1 MILDSG
7 AREMTIKKPKRADE
21 LTKIEKE
28 HLSPYISDV
37 DADIFV
43 IGNLNPEVV
52 GAALARY
59 SRAPTGIKET
69 IAREFLNPDGTPN
82 EVKGTELI
90 DRVVNKYGDE
100 SVAELAVAPL
110 CIENVSNLMTKII
123 EDCRIGGSPI
133 EESTR
138 YVLYDVKHNDQ
149 WRYVRPQSIMK
160 SGLAEPYVKTMDFLF
175 ETYAGLVE
183 PMQEFFRKKLPAS
196 TFKIE
201 VEREGH
207 VAMLGADALLNDN
220 EKRAHRLAYGFTIRS
235 AACDIIRCILPAST
249 KANMG
254 LVGNG
259 RFYSGLIS
267 KLLSQELDEGWLLA
281 ENIREALGTQI
292 PTFIRRADKNEYLV
306 ENQKKIR
313 ELSVALFKDVP
324 IEMVP
329 EVVLIEDRVEDYTIN
344 LLANIIFPYVQHS
357 TMQIRNIVRAL
368 PEEEKNKILST
379 VLGER
384 KSKRDRPPR
393 AFEYGYPINFDVVT
407 GFAEYRDLQRHRML
421 TQQRQDMNVSLGY
434 SVPEEIEEMGK
445 GEVVQE
451 CFERSESLHSDL
463 IKAGL
468 VREAQYAPLFNHFIR
483 WNMGMNL
490 REMGHLTELRSQKA
504 GHPKYRRTV
513 QVMAKLYLKRHPEME
528 SVLKF
533 VDYNDYDQ
541 GITRAEQEAR
551 TARKSLSTGVFDD
564 MD

>member
-1 MILDSG
+1 
-7 AREMTIKKPKRADE
+7 MTTKKPKRADE

-37 DADIFV
+37 DADVFV

-82 EVKGTELI
+82 EIKGTELI

-110 CIENVSNLMTKII
+110 CIENISNLMTKII

-149 WRYVRPQSIMK
+149 WRYVRPQSVMK

-207 VAMLGADALLNDN
+207 VVMLGADALINDN

-281 ENIREALGTQI
+281 GNIREALGTQI

-306 ENQKKIR
+306 ENQKQIR
-313 ELSVALFKDVP
+313 ELSVALFKGVP
-324 IEMVP
+324 IETVP

-357 TMQIRNIVRAL
+357 TMQIRNVVRAL
-368 PEEEKNKILST
+368 PETKQNKILST

-393 AFEYGYPINFDVVT
+393 AFEYGYPVNFDVVT

-528 SVLKF
+528 PVLKF
-533 VDYNDYDQ
+533 VDYIDYDQ

>member
-1 MILDSG
+1 
-7 AREMTIKKPKRADE
+7 MTTKKPKRADE

-183 PMQEFFRKKLPAS
+183 PMQEFFRKKLSAS

-207 VAMLGADALLNDN
+207 VAMLGSDALLNDN

-329 EVVLIEDRVEDYTIN
+329 EVVLIEDQVEDYTIN

-468 VREAQYAPLFNHFIR
+468 IREAQYAPLFNHFIR

>member
-1 MILDSG
+1 
-7 AREMTIKKPKRADE
+7 MTTKKPKRADE

-37 DADIFV
+37 DADVFV

-110 CIENVSNLMTKII
+110 CIENISNLMTKII

-149 WRYVRPQSIMK
+149 WRYVRPQSVMK

-207 VAMLGADALLNDN
+207 VVMLGADALINDN

-306 ENQKKIR
+306 ENQKQIR
-313 ELSVALFKDVP
+313 ELSVALFKGVP
-324 IEMVP
+324 IETVP

-357 TMQIRNIVRAL
+357 TMQIRNVVRAL
-368 PEEEKNKILST
+368 PETKQNKILST

-393 AFEYGYPINFDVVT
+393 AFEYGYPVNFDVVT

-513 QVMAKLYLKRHPEME
+513 QVMARLYLKRHPEME
-528 SVLKF
+528 PVLKF

>member
-1 MILDSG
+1 M
-7 AREMTIKKPKRADE
+7 KPKRTDE
-21 LTKIEKE
+21 LTKQEKE
-28 HLSPYISDV
+28 NLSSYLSDV
-37 DADIFV
+37 DADVFV
-43 IGNLNPEVV
+43 ISNLNPEVV

-59 SRAPTGIKET
+59 SRAPTGLKET
-69 IAREFLNPDGTPN
+69 VVREFLNQDGTPN

-138 YVLYDVKHNDQ
+138 YVLYDVKRNEK
-149 WRYVRPQSIMK
+149 WRYVRPESIMK
-160 SGLAEPYVKTMDFLF
+160 SELAQTYVETMDFLF

-183 PMQEFFRKKLPAS
+183 PMQNFFRKKLPAS
-196 TFKIE
+196 SFKIE
-201 VEREGH
+201 VERDDR
-207 VAMLGADALLNDN
+207 VALVGGDDLEN
-220 EKRAHRLAYGFTIRS
+220 ENEQRAHRLAYGFTIRS
-235 AACDIIRCILPAST
+235 AACDVIRCILPSST

-259 RFYSGLIS
+259 RFYSGLIT

-281 ENIREALGTQI
+281 ENIRKALDTQI
-292 PTFIRRADKNEYLV
+292 PTFIRRAAKNDYLA
-306 ENQKKIR
+306 ENQSCIR
-313 ELSVALFKDVP
+313 QLSIDLLKDIP
-324 IEMVP
+324 IETVP
-329 EVVLIEDRVEDYTIN
+329 EVVLIDDRVEDYTIN
-344 LLANIIFPYVQHS
+344 LLANIIFPYVKHS
-357 TMQIRNIVRAL
+357 TMQIRDIVRSL
-368 PEEEKNKILST
+368 PEEKRNEILST
-379 VLGER
+379 VIGER
-384 KSKRDRPPR
+384 RTKRDRPPR

-445 GEVVQE
+445 GQVVQE
-451 CFERSESLHSDL
+451 CFERAESLHSDL

-468 VREAQYAPLFNHFIR
+468 TREAQYAPLFNHFIR

-490 REMGHLTELRSQKA
+490 RELGHLTELRSQKA

-513 QVMAKLYLKRHPEME
+513 QVMAKLYMERYPEME
-528 SVLKF
+528 PVLKF

-551 TARKSLSTGVFDD
+551 TARKSLATGVFDD

>member
-1 MILDSG
+1 
-7 AREMTIKKPKRADE
+7 MTTKKPKRADE

-183 PMQEFFRKKLPAS
+183 PMQEFFRKKLSAS

-207 VAMLGADALLNDN
+207 IAMLGADALLNDN

-468 VREAQYAPLFNHFIR
+468 IREAQYAPLFNHFIR

>member
-1 MILDSG
+1 M
-7 AREMTIKKPKRADE
+7 KPKRSDE
-21 LTKIEKE
+21 LTKQEKE
-28 HLSPYISDV
+28 NLSSYLSDV
-37 DADIFV
+37 DADVFV
-43 IGNLNPEVV
+43 ISNLNPEVV

-59 SRAPTGIKET
+59 SRAPTGLKET
-69 IAREFLNPDGTPN
+69 VVREFLNPNGTPN
-82 EVKGTELI
+82 EVKGSELI

-138 YVLYDVKHNDQ
+138 YVLYDVKRDEQ
-149 WRYVRPQSIMK
+149 WRYVRPESIMK
-160 SGLAEPYVKTMDFLF
+160 SGLAEAYVQTMDFLF

-183 PMQEFFRKKLPAS
+183 PMQNFFRKKLPAS
-196 TFKIE
+196 AFKIE
-201 VEREGH
+201 IERDNG
-207 VAMLGADALLNDN
+207 VVLVGADELENDN
-220 EKRAHRLAYGFTIRS
+220 EQRAHRLAYGFTMRS

-259 RFYSGLIS
+259 RFYSGLIT

-281 ENIREALGTQI
+281 ENIRKALDTQI
-292 PTFIRRADKNEYLV
+292 PTFIRRASKNDYLA
-306 ENQKKIR
+306 ENQSRIR
-313 ELSVALFKDVP
+313 EFSIALFKDIP
-324 IEMVP
+324 IQTVP

-357 TMQIRNIVRAL
+357 TMQIRNIVRSL
-368 PEEEKNKILST
+368 PEEKRNEILST
-379 VLGER
+379 VIGKR
-384 KSKRDRPPR
+384 RTKRDQPPR
-393 AFEYGYPINFDVVT
+393 AFEYGYPINFDIVT

-434 SVPEEIEEMGK
+434 SVPEEIEEMGQ

-451 CFERSESLHSDL
+451 CFERAESLHSDL

-490 REMGHLTELRSQKA
+490 RELGHLTELRSQKA

-513 QVMAKLYLKRHPEME
+513 QVMAKLYIDRHPEME
-528 SVLKF
+528 PILRF
-533 VDYNDYDQ
+533 VDYSDYDQ

-551 TARKSLSTGVFDD
+551 TARKSLATGVFDD

>member
-7 AREMTIKKPKRADE
+7 AQEMTTKKPKRADE

-207 VAMLGADALLNDN
+207 VAMLGSDALLNDN

-267 KLLSQELDEGWLLA
+267 KLLSQDLDEGWLLA
-281 ENIREALGTQI
+281 ENVRKALGTQI
-292 PTFIRRADKNEYLV
+292 PTFIRRAGKNEYLV

-434 SVPEEIEEMGK
+434 SVPEEIAEMGK

-513 QVMAKLYLKRHPEME
+513 QVMAKLYLKRHPEMG

>member
-7 AREMTIKKPKRADE
+7 AREMTTKKPKRADE

-281 ENIREALGTQI
+281 ENVREALGTQI
-292 PTFIRRADKNEYLV
+292 PTFIRRAGKNEYLV

-513 QVMAKLYLKRHPEME
+513 QVMAKLYLKRHPEMG

>member
-1 MILDSG
+1 
-7 AREMTIKKPKRADE
+7 MTTKKPKRADE

-37 DADIFV
+37 DADVFV

-160 SGLAEPYVKTMDFLF
+160 SDLAEPYVKTMDFLF

-207 VAMLGADALLNDN
+207 VAMLGADALINDN

-281 ENIREALGTQI
+281 GNIREALGTQI

-313 ELSVALFKDVP
+313 ELSVALFKDVQ
-324 IEMVP
+324 IETVP
-329 EVVLIEDRVEDYTIN
+329 EVVLIEDRIEDYTIN

-357 TMQIRNIVRAL
+357 TMQIRNVVRAL
-368 PEEEKNKILST
+368 PEKKQNKILST

-393 AFEYGYPINFDVVT
+393 AFEYGYPVNFDVVT

-533 VDYNDYDQ
+533 VDYKDYDQ

>member
-1 MILDSG
+1 
-7 AREMTIKKPKRADE
+7 MTTKKPKRADE

-37 DADIFV
+37 DADVFV

-110 CIENVSNLMTKII
+110 CIENISNLMTKII

-149 WRYVRPQSIMK
+149 WRYVRPQSVMK

-207 VAMLGADALLNDN
+207 VVMLGADALINDN

-267 KLLSQELDEGWLLA
+267 KLLSQDLDEGWLLA

-306 ENQKKIR
+306 ENQKNIR
-313 ELSVALFKDVP
+313 ELSVALFKGVP
-324 IEMVP
+324 IETVP

-357 TMQIRNIVRAL
+357 TMQIRNVVRAL
-368 PEEEKNKILST
+368 PETKQNKILST

-393 AFEYGYPINFDVVT
+393 AFEYGYPVNFDVVT

-528 SVLKF
+528 PVLKF

>member
-1 MILDSG
+1 M
-7 AREMTIKKPKRADE
+7 KPKRADE
-21 LTKIEKE
+21 LTKQERE
-28 HLSPYISDV
+28 NLSSYVSDV
-37 DADIFV
+37 DADVFV
-43 IGNLNPEVV
+43 INNLNPEVV

-59 SRAPTGIKET
+59 SRAPTGLKET
-69 IAREFLNPDGTPN
+69 VVREFLNQDGTPN

-138 YVLYDVKHNDQ
+138 YVLYDVKRDEQ
-149 WRYVRPQSIMK
+149 WRYVRPESIMK
-160 SGLAEPYVKTMDFLF
+160 SGLAQTYVQTMDFLF

-183 PMQEFFRKKLPAS
+183 PMQNFFRKKLPAS
-196 TFKIE
+196 EFKIE
-201 VEREGH
+201 IERDGRI
-207 VAMLGADALLNDN
+207 VLVGGDDLKN
-220 EKRAHRLAYGFTIRS
+220 ENEQRAHRLAYGFTMRS
-235 AACDIIRCILPAST
+235 AACDVIRCILPAST

-281 ENIREALGTQI
+281 ENIRKALNTQI
-292 PTFIRRADKNEYLV
+292 PTFIRRAKKNDYIA
-306 ENQKKIR
+306 ENQRSIR
-313 ELSVALFKDVP
+313 ELSIALFKNIP
-324 IEMVP
+324 IQTAP

-344 LLANIIFPYVQHS
+344 LLSNIIFPYVQHS
-357 TMQIRNIVRAL
+357 TMQIREVIRTL
-368 PEEEKNKILST
+368 SEEKRTEILST
-379 VLGER
+379 AIGNR
-384 KSKRDRPPR
+384 KNKRDRPPR

-434 SVPEEIEEMGK
+434 SVPEEIEEMGQ
-445 GEVVQE
+445 GQVVQE
-451 CFERSESLHSDL
+451 CFERAESLHSDL

-468 VREAQYAPLFNHFIR
+468 IREAQYAPLFNHFIR

-513 QVMAKLYLKRHPEME
+513 QVMAKLYMERHPEME
-528 SVLKF
+528 SILKF

-551 TARKSLSTGVFDD
+551 TARKSLATGVFDD